1 MVYAVLMAYD
11 FTGISSIVDIGG
23 GEGKIPIEDLGVN
36 PEMRGTVFDTA
47 SIIGRARQKLD
58 NSA

>member
-1 MVYAVLMAYD
+1 MAYD